1 MSGKVFLVG
10 AGPGDPD
17 LITLKAINC
26 LKEADVVIY
35 DYLIDKELLDYTK
48 IETELIYAGK
58 YSKHHVLSQEKINKL
73 LLKKAK
79 EGKMVVRLKGGDSYL
94 FGRGSEEALFL
105 EKHRLPFEVIAGVSS
120 ALAVP
125 SYAGIPLTHREIA
138 SQVTIITGHEDPNKE
153 ESSIDWK
160 ALAKQK
166 DTLVILMGM
175 ENLSQI
181 IDKLISYGKDKEI
194 PVAVI
199 RWGTTS
205 DQKTVVG
212 TLKDITKKV
221 AKEKVKPPCVI
232 VVGEVVN
239 LREKLNWYEQRPL
252 FGKKILVTRPLEQA
266 SEFCKLLQANGA
278 APIEYPLIKIV
289 ELEDYTELDNKIK
302 NLSQYHWLIFTSVQ
316 GVKYFVKRLFKLG
329 KDIRELKGIKIA
341 AIGPKTAKEISK
353 YGVLIDLVPPERFIA
368 ESIVSKFKEVDLKN
382 KKILFPRAKEAREV
396 IAQELEK
403 REATVD
409 EVACYQT
416 VKEDNLKKEEIKELI
431 KKKEINVIT
440 FTSSSTVKYFYQ
452 DFGKCNLDGMKI
464 ACLGL
469 VTAKTAQDLKIK
481 VDIISPVH
489 TIEGLIEEMI
499 KKL

>member
-153 ESSIDWK
+153 ESSINWK

-166 DTLVILMGM
+166 
-175 ENLSQI
+175 
-181 IDKLISYGKDKEI
+181 
-194 PVAVI
+194 
-199 RWGTTS
+199 
-205 DQKTVVG
+205 
-212 TLKDITKKV
+212 
-221 AKEKVKPPCVI
+221 
-232 VVGEVVN
+232 
-239 LREKLNWYEQRPL
+239 
-252 FGKKILVTRPLEQA
+252 
-266 SEFCKLLQANGA
+266 
-278 APIEYPLIKIV
+278 
-289 ELEDYTELDNKIK
+289 
-302 NLSQYHWLIFTSVQ
+302 
-316 GVKYFVKRLFKLG
+316 
-329 KDIRELKGIKIA
+329 
-341 AIGPKTAKEISK
+341 
-353 YGVLIDLVPPERFIA
+353 
-368 ESIVSKFKEVDLKN
+368 
-382 KKILFPRAKEAREV
+382 
-396 IAQELEK
+396 
-403 REATVD
+403 
-409 EVACYQT
+409 
-416 VKEDNLKKEEIKELI
+416 
-431 KKKEINVIT
+431 
-440 FTSSSTVKYFYQ
+440 
-452 DFGKCNLDGMKI
+452 
-464 ACLGL
+464 
-469 VTAKTAQDLKIK
+469 
-481 VDIISPVH
+481 
-489 TIEGLIEEMI
+489 
-499 KKL
+499 